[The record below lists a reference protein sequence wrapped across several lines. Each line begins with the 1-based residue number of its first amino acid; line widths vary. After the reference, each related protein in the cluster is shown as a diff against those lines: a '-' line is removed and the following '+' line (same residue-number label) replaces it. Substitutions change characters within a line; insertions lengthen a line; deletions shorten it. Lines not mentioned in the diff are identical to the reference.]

1 MPLPRPGCL
10 RSGAAGC
17 PQAAGREKSCR
28 GRPGA
33 APRGGG
39 GCDPARVP
47 PLLAAARGRTG
58 AAADRPRRAWD
69 GLSPGPGP
77 EALGHVVL
85 QVLFSLPLRCFSD
98 CGCRCVRVRKY
109 RHQRLSFFPAEQP
122 QKRSS
127 SSPLQPPPARGGQ
140 GGPVPVPRA
149 GWSLSPRRGCAL
161 PTRCPRRV
169 ARVRAGTPGSP
180 SPPTRVRVCAQGS
193 APRCDA
199 PPPRVRTGCQ
209 DSSPF
214 PSPGAAGLVL
224 AEPPPTRF
232 VCPPSLLGATR
243 PRLPNA
249 RGGETLAQNPPIVNR
264 EKAEGEPPPSG
275 RGRRR
280 AGQRRFCRSQG
291 G

>member
-1 MPLPRPGCL
+1 MGVPRGRGCRCPG
-10 RSGAAGC
+10 RAVGC
-17 PQAAGREKSCR
+17 RQAAGREKSCR

-47 PLLAAARGRTG
+47 PLLAAARGRRG
-58 AAADRPRRAWD
+58 AAADHPRRAWD
-69 GLSPGPGP
+69 GLSPGP

-109 RHQRLSFFPAEQP
+109 RHQRISFFPAEQP

-127 SSPLQPPPARGGQ
+127 SGPLQPLPPRGGR
-140 GGPVPVPRA
+140 GGPVPVPAA
-149 GWSLSPRRGCAL
+149 GLGCAL
-161 PTRCPRRV
+161 PARCPRRV

-199 PPPRVRTGCQ
+199 PPPRVRTGCH
-209 DSSPF
+209 DPF

-232 VCPPSLLGATR
+232 VRPPSLLGATR

-249 RGGETLAQNPPIVNR
+249 RGGETLARNRPIVNR

-275 RGRRR
+275 RWRRG